1 MAQYNMKVILYGGI
15 SILDKMNS
23 IYIIGLDNDTIIGT
37 EKSARKLI
45 SKGGWENELRLM
57 FKGMIWTIQVM
68 PNVFF

>member
-1 MAQYNMKVILYGGI
+1 MKVMLLRGI
-15 SILDKMNS
+15 SILDEINS

-57 FKGMIWTIQVM
+57 FKGMT
-68 PNVFF
+68 